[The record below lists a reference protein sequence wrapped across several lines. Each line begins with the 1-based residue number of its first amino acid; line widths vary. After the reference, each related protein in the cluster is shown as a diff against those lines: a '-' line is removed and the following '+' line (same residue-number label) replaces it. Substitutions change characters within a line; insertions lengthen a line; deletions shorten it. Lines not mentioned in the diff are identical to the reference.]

1 MIHESANNGSQGMYG
16 YNAWLNKS
24 SSFRSGFILIVG
36 VMMVMSVFANDN
48 RTSSWAI
55 TEANLLSLSG
65 MEDNWTYIY

>member
-1 MIHESANNGSQGMYG
+1 MIHESANNGSQEMYG

-36 VMMVMSVFANDN
+36 VMLVMSVSANDS

-55 TEANLLSLSG
+55 IEENLFSLRG
-65 MEDNWTYIY
+65 IEDN